1 MTGTLASPIN
11 KRTPML
17 HAIKRHAWFAALF
30 GVASN
35 LLILAP
41 TLYLLQVY
49 DRVLPS
55 RSLETLAMLMAF
67 MAIALLMMLAVDVVR
82 SRLLSDLG
90 RQLAD
95 RLDRLAL
102 AARIEAQARRVQQ
115 RDIATAQDVAVLR
128 AFVSGSGI
136 TAFLDMP
143 WLVVYLVLMF
153 LFHWSLGLIA
163 IASAVLLV
171 CVALINDRLTKNSV
185 RAYTAHQRETDQLY
199 AQINRNA
206 EIVTALGMNTAMLDA
221 WSTRRRV
228 DLDAQAKAA
237 DTSALS
243 RNISKTLRQ
252 AIQAVMMA
260 AGAWLVINQIAT
272 GGVMLATTILL
283 GKALAPVEQMLGSW
297 KQFIEV
303 RQSWNRLDALYRRP
317 LAPCPV
323 ELPRPQGRL
332 TVESL
337 TFDSRGAG
345 DPRGRVLL
353 KGIQFSL
360 SPGQLLVIVGSSASG
375 KSTLLR
381 LLAGVWGPHS
391 GTVRLD
397 GADIAQWPR
406 ESLSRYLG
414 YVPQDV
420 ELFAGTVASN
430 IARNPDP
437 ASGDPEAIVRA
448 AQRAH
453 VHGLIL
459 GLPNG
464 YETQIGESGETLSG
478 GQRQAVAL
486 ARALYGDPRL
496 VLLDEPNANLDTDGE
511 RLLNNAVL
519 QLKRDGVTV
528 VVVTHRPAVLSIADR
543 VLVMRGGQVDCFGTR
558 EQVEGWTRSRAKP
571 GGPPIGGSP
580 RLEVPTP

>member
-1 MTGTLASPIN
+1 MF
-11 KRTPML
+11 
-17 HAIKRHAWFAALF
+17 HAIKRHAWLAALF
-30 GVASN
+30 GIASN
-35 LLILAP
+35 LLVLAP

-55 RSLETLAMLMAF
+55 RSLETLAMLMVF
-67 MAIALLMMLAVDVVR
+67 MGIALLMMLAVDVVR
-82 SRLLSDLG
+82 NRLLSDLG

-102 AARIEAQARRVQQ
+102 AARIEAQARRIP
-115 RDIATAQDVAVLR
+115 RSDIATAQDVAALR
-128 AFVSGSGI
+128 AFLSGSGI

-143 WLVVYLVLMF
+143 WLILYLALMF

-163 IASAVLLV
+163 IASAALLV
-171 CVALINDRLTKNSV
+171 CVALLNDRLTRNSV

-199 AQINRNA
+199 AQISRHA
-206 EIVTALGMNTAMLDA
+206 EIITALGMNTAMLDA
-221 WSTRRRV
+221 WSSRRRV

-237 DTSALS
+237 DTSALN

-252 AIQAVMMA
+252 AIQVVTMG

-303 RQSWNRLDALYRRP
+303 RQSWSRLDALYRRP
-317 LAPCPV
+317 PASRPV

-332 TVESL
+332 TVEAL
-337 TFDSRGAG
+337 TFNSRGAG
-345 DPRGRVLL
+345 DPRGRMLL
-353 KGIQFSL
+353 KGIQFAL
-360 SPGQLLVIVGSSASG
+360 TPGQLLVVVGSSASG

-381 LLAGVWGPHS
+381 LLAGLWEPLS

-406 ESLSRYLG
+406 DSLSRFLG

-420 ELFAGTVASN
+420 ELFSGTVAGN

-437 ASGDPEAIVRA
+437 AAADAQAIVRA
-448 AQRAH
+448 AQRAR
-453 VHGLIL
+453 VHELIL
-459 GLPNG
+459 GLPGG
-464 YETQIGESGETLSG
+464 YETEIGEAGETLSG

-486 ARALYGDPRL
+486 ARALYGDPAL
-496 VLLDEPNANLDTDGE
+496 VLLDEPNAHLDVDGE
-511 RLLNNAVL
+511 RLLNNALL
-519 QLKRDGVTV
+519 QLKQDGVTV
-528 VVVTHRPAVLSIADR
+528 VVVSHRQSVLSIADR
-543 VLVMRGGQVDCFGTR
+543 VMLMRSGQIEAFGTR
-558 EQVEGWTRSRAKP
+558 DQVEAWLRSRAKP
-571 GGPPIGGSP
+571 AGPPASQLRRP
-580 RLEVPTP
+580 EVSTS